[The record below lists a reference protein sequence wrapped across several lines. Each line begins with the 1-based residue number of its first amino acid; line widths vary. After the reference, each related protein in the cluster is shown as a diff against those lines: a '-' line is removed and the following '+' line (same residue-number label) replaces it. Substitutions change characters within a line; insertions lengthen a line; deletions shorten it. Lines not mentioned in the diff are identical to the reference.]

1 MEEITIRDFEEKVL
15 GGEGVVLVDF
25 NAEWCGPCQAQ
36 RPILEDLAREGAKIF
51 SVDIDAEPE
60 LAERYEVSSIPCL
73 VLFRD
78 GEEVERMIGLQ
89 SRSVLEDML
98 EG

>member
-1 MEEITIRDFEEKVL
+1 MEEITTKDFEEKVL
-15 GGEGVVLVDF
+15 GGEGTVLVDF

-36 RPILEDLAREGAKIF
+36 RPILEELAEEGMKIC

-78 GEEVERMIGLQ
+78 GEEIERRIGLQ
-89 SRSVLEDML
+89 SRFSLEDML